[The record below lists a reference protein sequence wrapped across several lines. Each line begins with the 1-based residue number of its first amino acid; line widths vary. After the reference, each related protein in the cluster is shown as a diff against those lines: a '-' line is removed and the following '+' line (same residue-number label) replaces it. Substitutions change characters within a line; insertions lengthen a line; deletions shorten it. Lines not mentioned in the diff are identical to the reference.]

1 MFADDGEAPAAP
13 CRTASLLGDV
23 AEDRC
28 EAFDGGRGSG
38 GDGRDGGGDGE
49 KKKLGR
55 PKGSPNKRV
64 GSPSSEPSVST
75 SATGSRAKKAKTS
88 KGMCICRGCNKKFDS
103 DAVSTSTDFDNDCK
117 RSLDRLRHIAENEGP
132 DAYAAFKTA
141 FADTPKLQKMLKAYW
156 AKVGGVPK
164 KGVRSK
170 SGAPKFSVTQ
180 YTESMKASSGIEWRG
195 RGRMMWEKHWLEY
208 AQTVEGGKHTE
219 EQAQTKWNE
228 WKRQK
233 DADPRSIIWDLA
245 GPRKENPL
253 QFRIDLA
260 ASVDFLGT
268 YSHEKTVS
276 SMGKAQKNAT
286 KEDIMKMRDAALSNS
301 ESITAGNMEVNFS
314 AMARKMVGA
323 GAGPVEGGGGSTT
336 AFAGDTM
343 KIDGFRNFLR
353 DRVDSSSDEGEGD
366 EDQPASAKKAK
377 TKKNV
382 EGDRTGKLELK
393 GHGSGYWLLVTSRPL
408 GPRKRI
414 TIGLIGRTAAN
425 RLLHTAFCRVPVLEV
440 HIRAT

>member
-13 CRTASLLGDV
+13 CRTASLLGDG
-23 AEDRC
+23 AEERC
-28 EAFDGGRGSG
+28 VAFDGGGGG
-38 GDGRDGGGDGE
+38 GDGRDGGRDGE

-88 KGMCICRGCNKKFDS
+88 KGFCICRGCNKKFDS

-268 YSHEKTVS
+268 YIGTYILGCQLARQGPEERDQGGHHEDARRGLEQQRVHHRRQR
-276 SMGKAQKNAT
+276 GGELQRHGE
-286 KEDIMKMRDAALSNS
+286 EDGRRRRRPCRRWRQHN
-301 ESITAGNMEVNFS
+301 G
-314 AMARKMVGA
+314 
-323 GAGPVEGGGGSTT
+323 
-336 AFAGDTM
+336 
-343 KIDGFRNFLR
+343 LR
-353 DRVDSSSDEGEGD
+353 RRHD
-366 EDQPASAKKAK
+366 EDRRLQ
-377 TKKNV
+377 
-382 EGDRTGKLELK
+382 EL
-393 GHGSGYWLLVTSRPL
+393 LARP
-408 GPRKRI
+408 G
-414 TIGLIGRTAAN
+414 
-425 RLLHTAFCRVPVLEV
+425 
-440 HIRAT
+440 